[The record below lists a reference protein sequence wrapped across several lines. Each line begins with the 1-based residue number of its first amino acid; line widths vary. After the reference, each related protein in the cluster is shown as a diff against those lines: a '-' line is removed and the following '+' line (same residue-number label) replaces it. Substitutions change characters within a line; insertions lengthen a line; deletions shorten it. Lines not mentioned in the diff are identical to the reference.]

1 MQQSPDGPPI
11 LVLGSSHNFFA
22 DSGVKISSKYSH
34 SNPHKALKK
43 SIEDT
48 TGKQWSTE
56 QILVPQQDEGESCG
70 YRMLSNL
77 SKVTKGQEIQ
87 REREKESNRLY
98 YYLEI
103 AQTPK
108 DNQIKRNQKKKTKKE
123 REEKKK
129 KNNKKKN
136 KKKQKKNKGNNTKK
150 EAKEI
155 ILKIKSEKKNEPGIQ
170 KR

>member
-43 SIEDT
+43 SIEDI

-108 DNQIKRNQKKKTKKE
+108 DNQIKRNQKKKTKKK
-123 REEKKK
+123 EKRRRTTTTRRRTGR
-129 KNNKKKN
+129 NRRRTRATTP
-136 KKKQKKNKGNNTKK
+136 KKKQKG
-150 EAKEI
+150 
-155 ILKIKSEKKNEPGIQ
+155 
-170 KR
+170 